1 MSRHHVIIS
10 GTGRAGTTFLVQ
22 LLTEL
27 KLDTGFS
34 DPFAQVSENCNAGME
49 KDIRTPD
56 APYIVKSPWMC
67 DYLDSFLEQEDV
79 IIDYAII
86 PVRDLF
92 SAAESRRVVAAQS
105 PRGGKPNT
113 VPGGL
118 WDANIPED
126 QENILSKKLY
136 SLIFT
141 LVKYDIAHT
150 FLIFPKFASDP
161 VYLFSKLWFLLKG
174 RRYETFQTAFNKVR
188 KPGII
193 HSFTSAP
200 EQPHQISD
208 G

>member
-67 DYLDSFLEQEDV
+67 DYLDSFLDQEDV

-141 LVKYDIAHT
+141 LVKYDIAT
-150 FLIFPKFASDP
+150 LFLYSQNLP
-161 VYLFSKLWFLLKG
+161 VTLFTYFQNYGFCSKE
-174 RRYETFQTAFNKVR
+174 RVT
-188 KPGII
+188 KPFKL
-193 HSFTSAP
+193 HSIRCENP
-200 EQPHQISD
+200 D
-208 G
+208 